1 MMGKANNKTLVK
13 NTGIIAI
20 GNISTKIINFLLLPL
35 YTSLISTEDYGTID
49 LLSTYTTLILAVV
62 SLQLYQAVFRFVAV
76 VRDEPEK
83 KRSTMTTIFMLSFVA
98 ATVYA
103 IVFFALSPF
112 LHFRQKW
119 YLLFQVLTNMYL
131 QMTTNA
137 ARGIGDNRIY
147 AFSNFFSAAVTLM
160 LNVIFLVVLRLN
172 AMTMLWAYIIGPV
185 AGGTV
190 ALVSKKMW
198 RCFSFRQFSQAR
210 AKEYLKYAVP
220 LVPNELSW
228 WVVHASNRT
237 IISAV
242 LGVAVNGLIAVA
254 SKFSSIYTTI
264 FGVFNTA
271 WTEQCVL
278 HFNEEGGKKYIAET
292 TVTVTKL
299 FVSVTVGI
307 VAFMPFVFPVMVDS
321 KYDAAYGLIPL
332 YITAV
337 FFNVLI
343 GLISPIYLINNETGK
358 VAASTF
364 AAAVINIAVDVA
376 LVKYIGM
383 YAAPISSLCAYLV
396 ISLWRL
402 WDVERRYLKI
412 PFGKIFLLI
421 SFPAFAV
428 VSAGYYSK
436 NTPFQIGCAIFACL
450 FAFVFNRKLLNSIC
464 KTIMNKEGKKC
475 TKNSNG
481 Y

>member
-1 MMGKANNKTLVK
+1 MTEKANNITLIK

-20 GNISTKIINFLLLPL
+20 GNISTKLINFLLLPL

-76 VRDEPEK
+76 DRDDPEK
-83 KRSTMTTIFMLSFVA
+83 TKGTMTTIFGLSFVMA
-98 ATVYA
+98 AVYA
-103 IVFFALSPF
+103 IGFVILSPLF
-112 LHFRQKW
+112 HFRQKW
-119 YLLFQVLTNMYL
+119 YLLFQVLANIYL
-131 QMTTNA
+131 LMTTNA
-137 ARGIGDNRIY
+137 ARGIGDNSVY
-147 AFSNFFSAAVTLM
+147 AFSNFFSAAVTLV
-160 LNVIFLVVLRLN
+160 LNVVFLVVLRLN

-190 ALVSKKMW
+190 AFISKKMW
-198 RCFSFRQFSQAR
+198 RYFSFCYFDATHV
-210 AKEYLKYAVP
+210 KEYLKYAAP

-228 WVVHASNRT
+228 WVVHASDRT

-242 LGVAVNGLIAVA
+242 LGVAFNGLIAVA
-254 SKFSSIYTTI
+254 SKFSSIYTTV
-264 FGVFNTA
+264 FSVFNTA

-299 FVSVTVGI
+299 FVCVTAGI
-307 VAFMPFVFPVMVDS
+307 VAFMPFVFPIMVDS

-332 YITAV
+332 YMAAV

-343 GLISPIYLINNETGK
+343 GLVSPIYLINNETGK
-358 VAASTF
+358 VATSTF
-364 AAAVINIAVDVA
+364 AAALINIVVDLA
-376 LVKYIGM
+376 LVKFIGM

-402 WDVERRYLKI
+402 WDIEKRYLKI
-412 PFGKIFLLI
+412 PFGKTFLI
-421 SFPAFAV
+421 ASVTAFAIV
-428 VSAGYYSK
+428 TAGYYSK
-436 NTPFQIGCAIFACL
+436 ILLIQIICAVFACL
-450 FAFVFNRKLLNSIC
+450 FAVLFNRKLLISMLKAI
-464 KTIMNKEGKKC
+464 KVKRGE
-475 TKNSNG
+475 
-481 Y
+481 